1 MAAGPKGRRDE
12 SPLPWKPRSQGADQ
26 FALFCKKYVKTPKGA
41 GARKPFEVR
50 DWQRQLV
57 ASLLEDRPKIALWV
71 IARGNGKSTLVA
83 ALALHHVIMSGIEGA
98 RAVIVAQDERSAGR
112 LLATAARMVELD
124 DELSSR
130 CRVFRDRIEYAPT
143 NSVIVALPGEAHRI
157 EGEDA
162 SLAIADELG
171 VMRREAYEALLHS
184 TGKRAESQLL
194 AIGTPSPPSWREA
207 SPMLD
212 LVLEGR
218 ANDAEDFKLVEFGG
232 DIAHPVDCRHC
243 WAAAN
248 PGLGDLVSEDHMRA
262 ALPPRSRES
271 EFRRARLAQ
280 WVEHDDSSFLPQ
292 GLWESANT
300 GELIEDGTEVI
311 VSLDG
316 SYSGDATALLVATV
330 SKTPHVDKVD
340 LWEPP
345 DGQEEYRIPIHEVE
359 DAIRAACRR
368 WKVIEVV
375 CDPFRFARS
384 MQILESEGIP
394 IVEFNQSPSR
404 LTPATRDT
412 LESILAG
419 ELTHSGDPDLARHVT
434 NATVIEEAR
443 GIRLAKEKR
452 GSKRRIDLAACLI
465 MAHSRA
471 TWRASRKKKRRRA
484 RSFRA

>member
-1 MAAGPKGRRDE
+1 
-12 SPLPWKPRSQGADQ
+12 
-26 FALFCKKYVKTPKGA
+26 
-41 GARKPFEVR
+41 
-50 DWQRQLV
+50 
-57 ASLLEDRPKIALWV
+57 
-71 IARGNGKSTLVA
+71 
-83 ALALHHVIMSGIEGA
+83 
-98 RAVIVAQDERSAGR
+98 
-112 LLATAARMVELD
+112 
-124 DELSSR
+124 
-130 CRVFRDRIEYAPT
+130 
-143 NSVIVALPGEAHRI
+143 
-157 EGEDA
+157 
-162 SLAIADELG
+162 
-171 VMRREAYEALLHS
+171 
-184 TGKRAESQLL
+184 
-194 AIGTPSPPSWREA
+194 
-207 SPMLD
+207 
-212 LVLEGR
+212 
-218 ANDAEDFKLVEFGG
+218 
-232 DIAHPVDCRHC
+232 
-243 WAAAN
+243 
-248 PGLGDLVSEDHMRA
+248 
-262 ALPPRSRES
+262 
-271 EFRRARLAQ
+271 
-280 WVEHDDSSFLPQ
+280 VEHDDSSFLPQ
-292 GLWESANT
+292 GTWEAANT
-300 GELIEDGTEVI
+300 GEIVEDGAEVV

-330 SKTPHVDKVD
+330 SKTPHVDKVA

-434 NATVIEEAR
+434 NATVVEEAR

-471 TWRASRKKKRRRA
+471 VWRAMKKKKRKRA
-484 RSFRA
+484 RSFKS